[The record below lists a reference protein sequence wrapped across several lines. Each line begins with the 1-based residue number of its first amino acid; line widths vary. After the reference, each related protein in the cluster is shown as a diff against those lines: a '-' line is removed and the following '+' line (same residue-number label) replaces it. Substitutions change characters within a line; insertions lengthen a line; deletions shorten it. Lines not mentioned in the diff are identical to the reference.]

1 MYLKDQVGKLNTQIL
16 SIERNL
22 NSLAAQQG
30 GTGAIEDALR
40 KKDLE
45 IAELHQEQIR
55 LRDENGKLKVD
66 NFKLQAERT
75 PREGHQDTDKNLKEE
90 LAQLKKRLC

>member
-1 MYLKDQVGKLNTQIL
+1 MFLKDQVGKLNTQIL

-30 GTGAIEDALR
+30 GAGAIEEALR

-45 IAELHQEQIR
+45 IAELHQDQIR

-66 NFKLQAERT
+66 NFKLQAERSS
-75 PREGHQDTDKNLKEE
+75 GHDTDKNLKDE
-90 LAQLKKRLC
+90 LAQLKKD